1 MAEIVTES
9 SIDTQSTFYYAAA
22 AIVIGLTAILTF
34 GGIRKVTKV
43 TDRMVPVMAVIYV
56 GTTLILI
63 AVNLDSVPYF
73 FRSVLEGAF
82 TPAAIFGGTF
92 GTVLVQGVKR
102 GLMSNEAGQ
111 GTITMS
117 AAAADDNHLCEQGLL
132 SALGVFLDT
141 HIICTMTGFIVIMA
155 HAWDK
160 DPALWQDA
168 GKLPKYL
175 LSVSELVPTASFHA
189 AVNFALT
196 LCFCLFAYT
205 CLVGMISFSEIAA
218 ARMGKVRAFS

>member
-82 TPAAIFGGTF
+82 TPAAILAEPSVPFSFKASNAASCQT
-92 GTVLVQGVKR
+92 KPAR
-102 GLMSNEAGQ
+102 GPS
-111 GTITMS
+111 
-117 AAAADDNHLCEQGLL
+117 
-132 SALGVFLDT
+132 
-141 HIICTMTGFIVIMA
+141 
-155 HAWDK
+155 
-160 DPALWQDA
+160 P
-168 GKLPKYL
+168 
-175 LSVSELVPTASFHA
+175 
-189 AVNFALT
+189 
-196 LCFCLFAYT
+196 
-205 CLVGMISFSEIAA
+205 
-218 ARMGKVRAFS
+218 

>member
-1 MAEIVTES
+1 
-9 SIDTQSTFYYAAA
+9 
-22 AIVIGLTAILTF
+22 
-34 GGIRKVTKV
+34 
-43 TDRMVPVMAVIYV
+43 MVPVMAVIYV

-117 AAAADDNHLCEQGLL
+117 AAAADDNHPCEQGLL
-132 SALGVFLDT
+132 SA
-141 HIICTMTGFIVIMA
+141 
-155 HAWDK
+155 
-160 DPALWQDA
+160 
-168 GKLPKYL
+168 
-175 LSVSELVPTASFHA
+175 SASF
-189 AVNFALT
+189 LIR
-196 LCFCLFAYT
+196 
-205 CLVGMISFSEIAA
+205 ISSAP
-218 ARMGKVRAFS
+218 